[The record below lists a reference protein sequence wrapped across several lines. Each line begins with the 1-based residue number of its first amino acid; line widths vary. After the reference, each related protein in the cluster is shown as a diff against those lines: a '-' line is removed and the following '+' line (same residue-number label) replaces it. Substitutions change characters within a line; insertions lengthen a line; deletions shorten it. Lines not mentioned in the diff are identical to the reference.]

1 MCGIAGFSIPRG
13 LSVGERRRRY
23 EPATRRMA
31 AALRHRGPD
40 EQTVMLLDGAALGHA
55 RLAIIDRSGGRQ
67 PMRDEATG
75 VTVVFN
81 GEIFNYIELREQLK
95 DRYDFKTVSDTEVI
109 IAAFMVHGIDG
120 VRDFVGQFAFAIF
133 DPRDGAL
140 HLARD
145 HTGIQ
150 PLFYARP
157 DGGLAF
163 ASEVK
168 ALFAGGHVAPAFDEV
183 GLKQIYTLWAP
194 VEPRTAFAGVSS
206 LPAGCVARFKD
217 GQLDVRRY
225 WDLPMDIAPSAMI
238 ADEQEAE
245 RRLKD
250 ILDDAI
256 RLRLRSDVP
265 LGAYLSGGLDSSIVC
280 ALAQRQLGGTLHT
293 FSVSFAHKKFDE
305 SSFQQEVATALHT
318 THHIAHV
325 GDEDIGAILPRMV
338 RHTEQPTLR
347 SAPAPFLQLSRFVR
361 EHGVK
366 VVLTGEGSD
375 EFLLGYDLYKET
387 RVRRFWARQPK
398 SSWRPKLLARL
409 YPYLDL
415 AKQGDSYLREVFGA
429 GLDDPDQPAFSHLMR
444 WNAGA
449 RIGRFFSSSFSE
461 RTSGADPVEAVV
473 ATMPDAVK
481 RGTALQKAQWLE
493 VHTLLAGYLIS
504 AQGDRM
510 LMGNGVE
517 GRFPFLDHRL
527 IDLAWHI
534 PEHRRLRG
542 LDEKH
547 VLKRLSRGLVPEAV
561 LARHKFPYRAP
572 IAGALVGGAA
582 ASWSAAVT
590 SIDAVDAVGV
600 FDGHKVQKLKEKLEK
615 LVADP
620 QARPS
625 ESDAMALTA
634 IVTTQLLAREVLA
647 NPPVPDDAVA
657 AVITL
662 DAA

>member
-1 MCGIAGFSIPRG
+1 
-13 LSVGERRRRY
+13 
-23 EPATRRMA
+23 MA

-55 RLAIIDRSGGRQ
+55 RLAIIDLSGGRQ

-109 IAAFMVHGIDG
+109 IAAYMLHGIDG

-150 PLFYARP
+150 PLYFAPLRGANHKNHDGARP

-168 ALFAGGHVAPAFDEV
+168 ALFAGGHVVPAFDEV
-183 GLKQIYTLWAP
+183 GLAQIYTLWAP

-206 LPAGCVARFKD
+206 LPAGCVATFKD
-217 GQLDVRRY
+217 GALDVRRY
-225 WDLPMDIAPSAMI
+225 WDLPMDLAPSTMI
-238 ADEQEAE
+238 DDEAE
-245 RRLKD
+245 AETRLRD

-305 SSFQQEVATALHT
+305 GSFQQQVASALHT

-325 GDEDIGAILPRMV
+325 GDEEIGAILPRMV

-361 EHGVK
+361 DHGVK

-387 RVRRFWARQPK
+387 RVRRFWARQPN
-398 SSWRPKLLARL
+398 STLRPKLLARL

-415 AKQGDSYLREVFGA
+415 SKQGDSYLREVFGV
-429 GLDDPDQPAFSHLMR
+429 GLSDPDQPAFSHLLR

-449 RIGRFFSSSFSE
+449 RISRFFSSSFLE
-461 RTSGADPVEAVV
+461 RTRAHDPVEAVV

-481 RGTALQKAQWLE
+481 RGTALQRAQWLE

-527 IDLAWHI
+527 IDLAQHI

-561 LARHKFPYRAP
+561 LQRHKFPYRAP

-582 ASWSAAVT
+582 AQWSAAVT
-590 SIDAVDAVGV
+590 SVEAVDALGV
-600 FDGHKVQKLKEKLEK
+600 FDGHKVQKLKEKLER

-620 QARPS
+620 EARPS

-647 NPPVPDDAVA
+647 NPPVPDDAIA
-657 AVITL
+657 AVIAL